1 MAETMNNTV
10 EETTLQ
16 DSVQDDA
23 VQDQATPNALEEFM
37 ADTVQP
43 ESEEQTEQTAEQP
56 KDEQAQEQPLPK
68 GLRGRIQAAEQKAD
82 KGGYE
87 RGRREAEQ
95 AYQTKIA
102 EYEQKLAKYA
112 DMEVTLE
119 AQELARKEHISLE
132 LAKRVVRA
140 EKGIVPTPQPEAE
153 QPKTAGKLNETLLK
167 TQYENI
173 KNTYGIDLLGEGV
186 LKEDEL
192 KAISEGAM
200 DFNAAALRILSERTN
215 QQPVAKAKTTP
226 APVKNG
232 NGRSTTSSYD
242 FMNMTDEEFDRFNAK
257 VGSGYAF
264 KPR

>member
-37 ADTVQP
+37 ADTVET
-43 ESEEQTEQTAEQP
+43 ESREQTEETEQP
-56 KDEQAQEQPLPK
+56 KAEQAQEQPLPK

-95 AYQTKIA
+95 AYQNKIA
-102 EYEQKLAKYA
+102 EYEQRLAKYA
-112 DMEVTLE
+112 EMEVTLE

-140 EKGIVPTPQPEAE
+140 EKGVAAPAQPEAE
-153 QPKTAGKLNETLLK
+153 QPKTAGKINETLLK
-167 TQYENI
+167 AQYENI
-173 KNTYGIDLLGEGV
+173 KTTYGIDLLSEGV
-186 LKEDEL
+186 LNETEL
-192 KAISEGAM
+192 KAISEGEM

-215 QQPVAKAKTTP
+215 KTETKAKNTP
-226 APVKNG
+226 APVRNG
-232 NGRSTTSSYD
+232 NGKSTASSYD
-242 FMNMTDEEFDRFNAK
+242 FMSMTDEEFDRFNAK